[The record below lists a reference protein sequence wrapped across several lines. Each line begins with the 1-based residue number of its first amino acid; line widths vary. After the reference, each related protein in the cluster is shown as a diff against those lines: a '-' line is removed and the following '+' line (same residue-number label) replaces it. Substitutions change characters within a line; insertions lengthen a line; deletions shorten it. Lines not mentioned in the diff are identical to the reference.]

1 MGMGKGQYYASLWK
15 AIARVLLCR
24 KVYAAGG
31 VYCTIDDLIKF
42 LNSVIGDKWVIDID
56 EHSIDEQQRRRRNKS
71 RIHSSSTAATDIID
85 TVVGTVSPTTNT
97 TLHII
102 FSTDCS
108 TYQQWQSYL
117 FFYSAYAIGQPGYI
131 TRIVS
136 GCNNDD
142 DDDDDDDDT
151 SGGSSSS
158 SKKKKED
165 EELQWHNIH
174 VRHVMSDW
182 YRIHFTPKFSTVKQY
197 DEEENGDGGGK
208 WKRHHLLS

>member
-85 TVVGTVSPTTNT
+85 TVVGTVLQFPKQT
-97 TLHII
+97 
-102 FSTDCS
+102 
-108 TYQQWQSYL
+108 L
-117 FFYSAYAIGQPGYI
+117 FFS
-131 TRIVS
+131 R
-136 GCNNDD
+136 
-142 DDDDDDDDT
+142 
-151 SGGSSSS
+151 
-158 SKKKKED
+158 
-165 EELQWHNIH
+165 L
-174 VRHVMSDW
+174 
-182 YRIHFTPKFSTVKQY
+182 
-197 DEEENGDGGGK
+197 
-208 WKRHHLLS
+208 